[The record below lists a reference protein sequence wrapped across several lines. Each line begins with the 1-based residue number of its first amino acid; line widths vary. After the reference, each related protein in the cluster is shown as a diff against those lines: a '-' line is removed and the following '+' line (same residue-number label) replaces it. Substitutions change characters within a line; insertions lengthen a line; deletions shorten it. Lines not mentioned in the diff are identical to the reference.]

1 YRLSIWAVANSFSNT
16 VSALLSNGD
25 GTAFSVLLLRR
36 YPQDAPVVH
45 DPSTHHG
52 EHRRDRADVV
62 CGHGEVV
69 VAQNDQVGVL
79 AGLERAK
86 APLLS
91 KIPGAVDGLCAQRL
105 HPRQSL
111 FGGNAGHVGIERP
124 AADDVPEVDERGVRR
139 DVHRVRGK
147 AQMDPTPEDAP
158 EARGAAAGG
167 GECPRRA
174 RGHPDAERL
183 GAREGPISGADA
195 VLPGMRDRPV
205 EPRDGVDVVRL
216 LPSVE

>member
-1 YRLSIWAVANSFSNT
+1 MTSALKNAAFTGLDDCSSAEGGGGDFNGDGVQDLVAANSFSNT

-52 EHRRDRADVV
+52 EHRRNRADVV

-79 AGLERAK
+79 AGLERAN

-91 KIPGAVDGLCAQRL
+91 KIPGAVDGLCAERL

-124 AADDVPEVDERGVRR
+124 AADDVP
-139 DVHRVRGK
+139 
-147 AQMDPTPEDAP
+147 
-158 EARGAAAGG
+158 
-167 GECPRRA
+167 
-174 RGHPDAERL
+174 
-183 GAREGPISGADA
+183 
-195 VLPGMRDRPV
+195 
-205 EPRDGVDVVRL
+205 
-216 LPSVE
+216 